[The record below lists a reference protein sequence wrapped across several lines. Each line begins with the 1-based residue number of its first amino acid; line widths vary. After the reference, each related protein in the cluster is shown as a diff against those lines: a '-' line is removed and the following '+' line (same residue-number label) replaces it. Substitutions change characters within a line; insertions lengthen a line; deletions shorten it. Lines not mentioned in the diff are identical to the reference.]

1 MISVLKIMF
10 TAGVVI
16 ALSLLVIELIVAKVK
31 GKKVYTLADSL
42 TNLSCGMLERSFDVF
57 WAVMLFFV
65 FNYIYVNWAPWQ
77 IVPGILTW
85 IVALFV
91 TDFLA
96 YWHHRYCHE
105 INFLWA
111 AHIVHHQ
118 SEELNISTVF
128 RVSFF
133 AVITRSLFFIWMP
146 FIGFDPLTIASTAI
160 TLGIYQFFTH
170 SRLVGK
176 LGFLEIFMTTP
187 SHHRVHHARNPK
199 YLDKNYGHIFIIWD
213 KLFGTFMEEEEEPD
227 YGITS
232 GFESSNAFKAQF
244 VYWNN
249 LFIRASRTKGI
260 KNKIS
265 VFTKGPEFTPE
276 DVEHLPYEY
285 KVDEKG
291 ERIAYKQLFSL
302 EKSIYTLVSVVTT
315 FGFFFLLT
323 RIIVPKPEGEVAISD
338 ALSYVNQ
345 AYNFLFQDFV
355 LILIALILFSVF
367 SHGYFMDQKKGSGVV
382 DTIRLIAI
390 AVIIPFVFSKM
401 ESISPYLTIG
411 IITLSLI
418 MLAWLIRIKWIER
431 KLNLVKN

>member
-10 TAGVVI
+10 TAGIVI
-16 ALSLLVIELIVAKVK
+16 ALSLLVLELIVSKIK

-65 FNYIYVNWAPWQ
+65 FNYIYVNFAPWQ
-77 IVPGILTW
+77 IPAGVLTW
-85 IVALFV
+85 IIALLV

-96 YWHHRYCHE
+96 YWHHRLAHE

-160 TLGIYQFFTH
+160 TLGIYQFLTH

-176 LGFLEIFMTTP
+176 LGVLEVFMTTP

-199 YLDKNYGHIFIIWD
+199 YLDKNYGHIFIFWD

-232 GFESSNAFKAQF
+232 GFESSNAFTAQF
-244 VYWNN
+244 SYWKN
-249 LFIRASRTKGI
+249 LFTRASRTKGI
-260 KNKIS
+260 KNKVN
-265 VFTKGPEFTPE
+265 VFIKGPEYTPE
-276 DVEHLPYEY
+276 DVEHLPNEY
-285 KVDEKG
+285 KVNEKG
-291 ERIAYKQLFSL
+291 ERVNYRQLFGL
-302 EKSIYTLVSVVTT
+302 EKSLYTFISVVTT

-323 RIIVPKPEGEVAISD
+323 RIIIPKPEGEVAMED
-338 ALSYVNQ
+338 ALNYVNE
-345 AYNFLFQDFV
+345 AYNFLFQDYV
-355 LILIALILFSVF
+355 LILIGLIIFSVF
-367 SHGYFMDQKKGSGVV
+367 AHGYFMDQKKGSAIV
-382 DTIRLIAI
+382 DIIRLIAV
-390 AVIIPFVFSKM
+390 AVIIPYVFSHM
-401 ESISPYLTIG
+401 ENISSYLSTAIVVVSA
-411 IITLSLI
+411 LMAL
-418 MLAWLIRIKWIER
+418 WLFRIKWFDK
-431 KLNLVKN
+431 KLSSVK